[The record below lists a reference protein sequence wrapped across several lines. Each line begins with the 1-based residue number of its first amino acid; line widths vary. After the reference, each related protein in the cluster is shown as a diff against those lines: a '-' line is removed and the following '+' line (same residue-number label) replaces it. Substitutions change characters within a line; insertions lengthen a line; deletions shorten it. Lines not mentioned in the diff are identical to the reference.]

1 MNVAVLCGGA
11 GTRLKE
17 IVGTSPKILAPIGNK
32 KFIDYL
38 IDYLK
43 VNKKIERVYWLLGI
57 GALEVQTYIE
67 SNYSNTSYLNLYVID
82 KKLNNGTGSAL
93 RDFAE
98 EIPSKDFMCLFGDSL
113 PNFDLEQ
120 VYGYFSSKQTK
131 IGLTYISKNL
141 VSEVPNVNKSSGDLI
156 YYSNKFNLE
165 FQFVDY
171 GMTYFNTE
179 YISGTDFVNI
189 TDIKKIIA
197 KCSEGNLLFGLE
209 VHKPFIEIGT
219 PLSYAEAIHKLK

>member
-38 IDYLK
+38 IDYLTA
-43 VNKKIERVYWLLGI
+43 NKKIERVYWLLGI
-57 GALEVQTYIE
+57 GASEVQTYIE
-67 SNYSNTSYLNLYVID
+67 SIYPNTAFLNLYVID
-82 KKLNNGTGSAL
+82 NKLNKGTGSAL

-98 EIPSKDFMCLFGDSL
+98 EVPSEDFMCLFGDSL
-113 PNFDLEQ
+113 PNLDLEQ

-141 VSEVPNVNKSSGDLI
+141 VSEVPNVNKSLGNSI
-156 YYSNKFNLE
+156 YYSDKFNLD
-165 FQFVDY
+165 FNFVDY
-171 GMTYFNTE
+171 GVTYFNTA
-179 YISGTDFVNI
+179 YIIGTAFVDI

-197 KCSEGNLLFGLE
+197 KCSESSQLFGLE